1 VPLGHFY
8 IVLVIKCTTHYV
20 ETNMKNEQRYMKEI
34 ELERGHNTN
43 LYGTK

>member
-1 VPLGHFY
+1 MRNEHRY
-8 IVLVIKCTTHYV
+8 IK
-20 ETNMKNEQRYMKEI
+20 QI